1 MLIDRNNIHRIAI
14 SRKHIVQVNI
24 AYTEIGDTHYE
35 IYGSYSG
42 NGGGG
47 FFYSNFEG
55 EFSVSDDF
63 FDFEIESKN
72 SDAVTIF
79 HEIEK
84 ARLSFEK
91 YDDAGNLETWSGEG
105 KQFLENGKSLGD
117 LTEAY
122 SELASEDLI
131 IDLQDLWNLSFYI
144 D

>member
-1 MLIDRNNIHRIAI
+1 M
-14 SRKHIVQVNI
+14 
-24 AYTEIGDTHYE
+24 
-35 IYGSYSG
+35 
-42 NGGGG
+42 
-47 FFYSNFEG
+47 
-55 EFSVSDDF
+55 
-63 FDFEIESKN
+63 
-72 SDAVTIF
+72 
-79 HEIEK
+79 
-84 ARLSFEK
+84 SFEK